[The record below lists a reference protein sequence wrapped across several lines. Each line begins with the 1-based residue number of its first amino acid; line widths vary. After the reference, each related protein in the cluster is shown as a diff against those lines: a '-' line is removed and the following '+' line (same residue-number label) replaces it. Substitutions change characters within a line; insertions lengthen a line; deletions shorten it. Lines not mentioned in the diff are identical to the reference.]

1 MAGRRNR
8 DTPPSSAAASRG
20 KKGALGALVFV
31 GLATGAAFAGGSH
44 LRARFTHQMTGG
56 PGGSTRLA
64 QSAQSSGGA
73 ARMVG
78 RGGYMGNG
86 TLNAEPAVGQDDEEG
101 LGAAELF
108 REVHRHVRDN
118 YVDKLPDA
126 NKLSHGAIRAML
138 AELDDPH
145 SRFLEPEER
154 QALTAQEQQGRYAGI
169 GAALRLVDTKRD
181 GYTEHHLVVAAT
193 LPGSPAQKAGLRAG
207 DVVARV
213 DGKYVLTSDPFLAL
227 NRVVK
232 RIESGEAT
240 EDDVEKLRQGQETTQ
255 KKLTSGI
262 ALGEAQRRL
271 TLGTGEKRMI
281 VVQRPG
287 EKEPITVEL
296 TTGATTVPAPIAR
309 PLASGGALYIQ
320 VPALTGATAKAVGDL
335 LAQSAPAGRGVVL
348 DLRDNPGGPLAAMR
362 QVAGLFAPAPAAA
375 KGNNA
380 ALLMLQSA
388 RGKRSPVLAAAP
400 ASGAPAPRPLVV
412 LVNKGT
418 AGEAEGLAAALRDR
432 SGATLIGGRTFG
444 DALVQTLYP
453 LADGSGYTL
462 TTGKL
467 LGAASGASW
476 QDAGLTP
483 AVALNGNVAEEQVL
497 ARAVS
502 VLKSRGA
509 KIADAAP

>member
-1 MAGRRNR
+1 MVGRRNNS
-8 DTPPSSAAASRG
+8 DSSPSSSTVSRG

-31 GLATGAAFAGGSH
+31 GLATGAAFAAGSH

-56 PGGSTRLA
+56 PSHSTQLA

-73 ARMVG
+73 ARLS
-78 RGGYMGNG
+78 RGGGYGG
-86 TLNAEPAVGQDDEEG
+86 ALVVEPAGQDGGDEEG

-108 REVHRHVRDN
+108 AEVHRHVRDN

-154 QALTAQEQQGRYAGI
+154 QALAAQEQQGRYAGI

-181 GYTEHHLVVAAT
+181 GYTEHHLVVAAA

-207 DVVARV
+207 DVITRV
-213 DGKYVLTSDPFLAL
+213 DNKYVLTSDPFLAL

-240 EDDVEKLRQGQETTQ
+240 EDDVEKLRQGQESTQ

-271 TLGTGEKRMI
+271 TLGTGEKRTI
-281 VVQRPG
+281 AVQRPG

-296 TTGATTVPAPIAR
+296 TTAATTATAPTAR
-309 PLASGGALYIQ
+309 PLAGGGALYVH
-320 VPALTGATAKAVGDL
+320 VPSLTVATAKTVADL
-335 LAQSAPAGRGVVL
+335 LDQSAPAGRGVVL
-348 DLRDNPGGPLAAMR
+348 DLRDNPGGPLTAVR
-362 QVAGLFAPAPAAA
+362 QIAGLFAPSA
-375 KGNNA
+375 KGNGA
-380 ALLMLQSA
+380 ALLTLQGV

-400 ASGAPAPRPLVV
+400 ANGAPPARPLVV
-412 LVNKGT
+412 LVNRGT

-467 LGAASGASW
+467 LGATSGASW

-483 AVALNGNVAEEQVL
+483 AVALGGNVAEEQVL

-509 KIADAAP
+509 KIAEAAPARP